1 MWRTFLHLRIS
12 HYFSHRLVGKNMG
25 FCPRF
30 WKWDNYLPWKGKQP
44 VIVSNYLNADSRYP
58 LDLNFSENQYNINEE
73 TISTFKA
80 RLAFSLVSTMANIWN
95 EFILVLMNKIS
106 PFRAQN
112 IITKTSLTRNVFT
125 LLLAIN

>member
-1 MWRTFLHLRIS
+1 MRQLFKHTESNF
-12 HYFSHRLVGKNMG
+12 
-25 FCPRF
+25 
-30 WKWDNYLPWKGKQP
+30 LPWKGKQP